1 MAAFRLGEEI
11 SGRTAGKGKDED
23 GAGEAERR
31 IAGDV
36 WEPKDERLLETVGGG
51 SMGRGVVMGVPG
63 FEGAGE
69 AMASP
74 LALAEEARCAMFM
87 SKGAGLCVDILRP
100 GKSILLNFP
109 CVESVQ
115 VPSLSFKA

>member
-11 SGRTAGKGKDED
+11 SGRTAGKGKDCD

-31 IAGDV
+31 IAGDA

-63 FEGAGE
+63 LEGAGE
-69 AMASP
+69 AIARP
-74 LALAEEARCAMFM
+74 LALAEEARCVMFM
-87 SKGAGLCVDILRP
+87 SKGAGL
-100 GKSILLNFP
+100 
-109 CVESVQ
+109 
-115 VPSLSFKA
+115 